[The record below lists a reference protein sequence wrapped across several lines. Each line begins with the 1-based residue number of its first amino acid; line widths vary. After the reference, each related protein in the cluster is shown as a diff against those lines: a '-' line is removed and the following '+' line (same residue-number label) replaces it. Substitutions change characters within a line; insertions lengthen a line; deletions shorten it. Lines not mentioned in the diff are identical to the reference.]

1 MLFLTAATIGI
12 CVGMMRSAFS
22 TAFIAVMITATFA
35 LATAVSPG
43 PASFFNLLIAVLGYN
58 AGLIAFLAGLFAL
71 DARREA

>member
-1 MLFLTAATIGI
+1 MLFLTAASIGI

-22 TAFIAVMITATFA
+22 IAFIAVLITATFA

-58 AGLIAFLAGLFAL
+58 AGLIAFLAGLFVP
-71 DARREA
+71 DTRREA

>member
-1 MLFLTAATIGI
+1 MLFLTAASIGI

-22 TAFIAVMITATFA
+22 IAFIAVLITATFA

-58 AGLIAFLAGLFAL
+58 AGLIAFLAGLFVL
-71 DARREA
+71 DTRREA